1 MLTSVVMGYSRFLT
15 GHRGI
20 VSRYSL
26 NRGTTGLIGSLPIFK
41 RTPVFLPFSPS
52 EYTLTSIRF
61 HGQKRSEI
69 TMKQR
74 IPKSSVNTFSG
85 DSSDNRLNGFKGFEH
100 TKNTG
105 VVSQATHWISTHL
118 PLQNVD
124 LPTNIGAKKKMK
136 NQRII
141 PTYIPRGENQ
151 QKYVD
156 HLSNPYTS
164 IVFGIG
170 PAGCGK
176 TLFACCSAIQSFK
189 SGNITKIILTRP
201 VVSVEEDLGFLPGD
215 ILRKMDPWLQPLFDV
230 FLEHYTQSELD
241 TMIERGVI
249 EIAPLGYMRGR
260 TFKNV
265 FILADEMQNSSP
277 MQMKMLL
284 TRIGEGSKMVV
295 TGDLQQSD
303 WNVKN
308 SYKGYGKKTDDMNG
322 LADFM
327 GKFSCESDTDVCDI
341 GLVEMTA
348 NDVERSQVV
357 RRILKI
363 YDDVERLQKVNDIQ
377 ERSGRTLFGRIS
389 NNIPEN
395 DVGVCRNIE
404 SKKPIYGDAALIPL
418 HDITPLPI

>member
-1 MLTSVVMGYSRFLT
+1 MNIRFFLGMFVSMTMGLHRRGVGLY
-15 GHRGI
+15 RGI
-20 VSRYSL
+20 HMKTKSGSSL
-26 NRGTTGLIGSLPIFK
+26 NIFK
-41 RTPVFLPFSPS
+41 VELPDIGRTKK
-52 EYTLTSIRF
+52 TKI
-61 HGQKRSEI
+61 QK
-69 TMKQR
+69 
-74 IPKSSVNTFSG
+74 V
-85 DSSDNRLNGFKGFEH
+85 
-100 TKNTG
+100 
-105 VVSQATHWISTHL
+105 
-118 PLQNVD
+118 
-124 LPTNIGAKKKMK
+124 
-136 NQRII
+136 I
-141 PTYIPRGENQ
+141 PTYVPRGANQ

-156 HLSNPYTS
+156 YLTNPDTS

-189 SGNITKIILTRP
+189 TGNITKIILTRP
-201 VVSVEEDLGFLPGD
+201 AVSVEEDLGFLPGD

-284 TRIGEGSKMVV
+284 TRIGDGSKMVV
-295 TGDLQQSD
+295 TGDLNQSD

-308 SYKGYGKKTDDMNG
+308 SRGSYGQGAMLNG

-327 GKFSCESDTDVCDI
+327 GKFSRESDTDICDI

-357 RRILKI
+357 RRVLKI
-363 YDDVERLQKVNDIQ
+363 YDDNDVRPQKVK
-377 ERSGRTLFGRIS
+377 
-389 NNIPEN
+389 
-395 DVGVCRNIE
+395 DVEPSE
-404 SKKPIYGDAALIPL
+404 SKKSIYYERRNGSNSEASLSYSEKRHRGPSEYGDAALIPL
-418 HDITPLPI
+418 HDVIKLI

>member
-1 MLTSVVMGYSRFLT
+1 MYLILFLGMFVSMALPGRFL
-15 GHRGI
+15 
-20 VSRYSL
+20 
-26 NRGTTGLIGSLPIFK
+26 GLSKNMYMISK
-41 RTPVFLPFSPS
+41 SPS
-52 EYTLTSIRF
+52 AL
-61 HGQKRSEI
+61 
-69 TMKQR
+69 
-74 IPKSSVNTFSG
+74 NTFRG
-85 DSSDNRLNGFKGFEH
+85 VLPEFVH
-100 TKNTG
+100 TK
-105 VVSQATHWISTHL
+105 
-118 PLQNVD
+118 
-124 LPTNIGAKKKMK
+124 K
-136 NQRII
+136 NKIQKVI
-141 PTYIPRGENQ
+141 PTYLPRGENQ

-156 HLSNPYTS
+156 YLSNPDTS

-201 VVSVEEDLGFLPGD
+201 AVSVEEDLGFLPGD

-295 TGDLQQSD
+295 TGDLHQSD

-327 GKFSCESDTDVCDI
+327 GKFSRESDTDVCDI

-363 YDDVERLQKVNDIQ
+363 YDNNVDVVRPQEVNKVVA
-377 ERSGRTLFGRIS
+377 SKS
-389 NNIPEN
+389 
-395 DVGVCRNIE
+395 E
-404 SKKPIYGDAALIPL
+404 SKKSIYGDAALIPL
-418 HDITPLPI
+418 HDVIKLIQP

>member
-26 NRGTTGLIGSLPIFK
+26 NRGMTGLRGSLPIFN

-52 EYTLTSIRF
+52 EYALTSIRF
-61 HGQKRSEI
+61 HGQKRSEM

-105 VVSQATHWISTHL
+105 VVSQATQWISTHL

-124 LPTNIGAKKKMK
+124 LPTNVGAKKKMK

-141 PTYIPRGENQ
+141 PTYLPRGENQ

-156 HLSNPYTS
+156 YLTNPDTS
-164 IVFGIG
+164 IVFGI
-170 PAGCGK
+170 GCGK

-201 VVSVEEDLGFLPGD
+201 AVSVEEDLGFLPGD

-295 TGDLQQSD
+295 TGDLHQSD

-327 GKFSCESDTDVCDI
+327 GKFSRESDTDVCDI

-363 YDDVERLQKVNDIQ
+363 YDNNVDVVRPQEVNKVVA
-377 ERSGRTLFGRIS
+377 SKS
-389 NNIPEN
+389 
-395 DVGVCRNIE
+395 E
-404 SKKPIYGDAALIPL
+404 SKKSIYGDAALIPL
-418 HDITPLPI
+418 HDVIKLIQP

>member
-1 MLTSVVMGYSRFLT
+1 MNIRFCLGMFVSMSMGL
-15 GHRGI
+15 RGLHGLHGRSI
-20 VSRYSL
+20 IGNRVGLHMKTKSGSSL
-26 NRGTTGLIGSLPIFK
+26 NVEFTKKARI
-41 RTPVFLPFSPS
+41 
-52 EYTLTSIRF
+52 
-61 HGQKRSEI
+61 QK
-69 TMKQR
+69 
-74 IPKSSVNTFSG
+74 V
-85 DSSDNRLNGFKGFEH
+85 
-100 TKNTG
+100 
-105 VVSQATHWISTHL
+105 
-118 PLQNVD
+118 
-124 LPTNIGAKKKMK
+124 
-136 NQRII
+136 I
-141 PTYIPRGENQ
+141 PTYVPRGANQ

-156 HLSNPYTS
+156 YLTNPDTS

-189 SGNITKIILTRP
+189 NGNITKIILTRP
-201 VVSVEEDLGFLPGD
+201 AVSVEEDLGFLPGD

-241 TMIERGVI
+241 MMIERGVI

-295 TGDLQQSD
+295 TGDLHQSD

-308 SYKGYGKKTDDMNG
+308 SRKGSWSDQGGVLNG

-327 GKFSCESDTDVCDI
+327 GKFSRESDTDICDI

-363 YDDVERLQKVNDIQ
+363 YGDLTDTFP
-377 ERSGRTLFGRIS
+377 SS
-389 NNIPEN
+389 NTHIATKNVVPVSDN
-395 DVGVCRNIE
+395 
-404 SKKPIYGDAALIPL
+404 DAALIPL
-418 HDITPLPI
+418 YDIIRLKN

>member
-1 MLTSVVMGYSRFLT
+1 MNLRFFFGMFVSMAMGLGLRSCRVGKYIHIHMKSKSTSSSKPIGFQPSNM
-15 GHRGI
+15 
-20 VSRYSL
+20 VS
-26 NRGTTGLIGSLPIFK
+26 NIFNVELPDIRRSTK
-41 RTPVFLPFSPS
+41 KTKIQKILPA
-52 EYTLTSIRF
+52 YL
-61 HGQKRSEI
+61 
-69 TMKQR
+69 
-74 IPKSSVNTFSG
+74 
-85 DSSDNRLNGFKGFEH
+85 
-100 TKNTG
+100 
-105 VVSQATHWISTHL
+105 
-118 PLQNVD
+118 
-124 LPTNIGAKKKMK
+124 
-136 NQRII
+136 
-141 PTYIPRGENQ
+141 PRGENQ
-151 QKYVD
+151 QKYVN
-156 HLSNPYTS
+156 HLSNPNTS

-201 VVSVEEDLGFLPGD
+201 AVSVEEDLGFLPGD

-308 SYKGYGKKTDDMNG
+308 SRKGSWSDQGGVLNG

-327 GKFSCESDTDVCDI
+327 GKFSRESDTDVCDI

-357 RRILKI
+357 RRVLKI
-363 YDDVERLQKVNDIQ
+363 YECGSRSPEECDGSISTKKTCDVKDVIPV
-377 ERSGRTLFGRIS
+377 S
-389 NNIPEN
+389 N
-395 DVGVCRNIE
+395 
-404 SKKPIYGDAALIPL
+404 DAALIPL
-418 HDITPLPI
+418 CDIIRLKN

>member
-1 MLTSVVMGYSRFLT
+1 MNIRLFLGMFVSMAMGFGLRSC
-15 GHRGI
+15 RGVGLSKYI
-20 VSRYSL
+20 HMKSKSASL
-26 NRGTTGLIGSLPIFK
+26 NTFKVELPDIGQGTVSLQH
-41 RTPVFLPFSPS
+41 
-52 EYTLTSIRF
+52 LTTENA
-61 HGQKRSEI
+61 KRSREFG
-69 TMKQR
+69 R
-74 IPKSSVNTFSG
+74 
-85 DSSDNRLNGFKGFEH
+85 
-100 TKNTG
+100 TKKTKI
-105 VVSQATHWISTHL
+105 Q
-118 PLQNVD
+118 
-124 LPTNIGAKKKMK
+124 K
-136 NQRII
+136 II
-141 PTYIPRGENQ
+141 PTYVPRGANQ

-156 HLSNPYTS
+156 YLTNPDTS

-201 VVSVEEDLGFLPGD
+201 AVSVEEDLGFLPGD

-241 TMIERGVI
+241 MMIERGVI

-260 TFKNV
+260 TFHNV

-295 TGDLQQSD
+295 TGDLKQSD

-308 SYKGYGKKTDDMNG
+308 SRKGSWSDQGGVLNG

-327 GKFSCESDTDVCDI
+327 GKFSRESDTDICDI

-357 RRILKI
+357 RRVLKI
-363 YDDVERLQKVNDIQ
+363 YDDVRSTKVNEVESNKPMHEKRNVSPSD
-377 ERSGRTLFGRIS
+377 ELPCRS
-389 NNIPEN
+389 PE
-395 DVGVCRNIE
+395 
-404 SKKPIYGDAALIPL
+404 YGDAALIPL
-418 HDITPLPI
+418 HDIIKLL

>member
-1 MLTSVVMGYSRFLT
+1 MNLRFFLGMFVSMAMGIGLRSCRGVGVSKYIHMKSKSGSVSA
-15 GHRGI
+15 
-20 VSRYSL
+20 L
-26 NRGTTGLIGSLPIFK
+26 NSFNVELPDFR
-41 RTPVFLPFSPS
+41 RTKK
-52 EYTLTSIRF
+52 TKI
-61 HGQKRSEI
+61 QK
-69 TMKQR
+69 
-74 IPKSSVNTFSG
+74 V
-85 DSSDNRLNGFKGFEH
+85 
-100 TKNTG
+100 
-105 VVSQATHWISTHL
+105 
-118 PLQNVD
+118 
-124 LPTNIGAKKKMK
+124 
-136 NQRII
+136 I
-141 PTYIPRGENQ
+141 PTYVPRGANQ
-151 QKYVD
+151 QRYVD
-156 HLSNPYTS
+156 YLTNPDTS

-201 VVSVEEDLGFLPGD
+201 AVSVEEDLGFLPGD

-241 TMIERGVI
+241 MMIERGVI

-295 TGDLQQSD
+295 TGDLHQSD

-308 SYKGYGKKTDDMNG
+308 SRKGSWSDQGGVLNG

-327 GKFSCESDTDVCDI
+327 GKFSRESDTDVCDI

-363 YDDVERLQKVNDIQ
+363 YDDDVRSTKVN
-377 ERSGRTLFGRIS
+377 EVESNKPMHEKRIVS
-389 NNIPEN
+389 PSDELPE
-395 DVGVCRNIE
+395 
-404 SKKPIYGDAALIPL
+404 YGDAALIPL
-418 HDITPLPI
+418 HDIIKLL

>member
-1 MLTSVVMGYSRFLT
+1 MLM
-15 GHRGI
+15 
-20 VSRYSL
+20 
-26 NRGTTGLIGSLPIFK
+26 N
-41 RTPVFLPFSPS
+41 
-52 EYTLTSIRF
+52 IRF
-61 HGQKRSEI
+61 YLGMFVSMTLGFGLRGQGVGLSKYIHMKAKSGSALNVFKVELPVIGRS
-69 TMKQR
+69 K
-74 IPKSSVNTFSG
+74 K
-85 DSSDNRLNGFKGFEH
+85 
-100 TKNTG
+100 TKIQK
-105 VVSQATHWISTHL
+105 V
-118 PLQNVD
+118 
-124 LPTNIGAKKKMK
+124 
-136 NQRII
+136 I
-141 PTYIPRGENQ
+141 PTYVPRGANQ
-151 QKYVD
+151 QKYVNY
-156 HLSNPYTS
+156 LTNPDTS

-176 TLFACCSAIQSFK
+176 TLFACCSAIHSFK
-189 SGNITKIILTRP
+189 HGNITKIILTRP
-201 VVSVEEDLGFLPGD
+201 AVSVEEDLGFLPGD

-308 SYKGYGKKTDDMNG
+308 SRGSYSQRAMLNG

-327 GKFSCESDTDVCDI
+327 GKFLRETNTDICDI

-363 YDDVERLQKVNDIQ
+363 YDDDVVSPLGSSLN
-377 ERSGRTLFGRIS
+377 IS
-389 NNIPEN
+389 PVPS
-395 DVGVCRNIE
+395 DLA
-404 SKKPIYGDAALIPL
+404 SYGDAALIPL
-418 HDITPLPI
+418 YDQIKINKNL

>member
-1 MLTSVVMGYSRFLT
+1 M
-15 GHRGI
+15 
-20 VSRYSL
+20 
-26 NRGTTGLIGSLPIFK
+26 N
-41 RTPVFLPFSPS
+41 
-52 EYTLTSIRF
+52 IRF
-61 HGQKRSEI
+61 VIGIFVSM
-69 TMKQR
+69 TMGLRGRGFGLYKG
-74 IPKSSVNTFSG
+74 IHMKSKYVSTLEAYTSLVPTPASPPNPDGRRPVGFGSNTFKVELPEFV
-85 DSSDNRLNGFKGFEH
+85 RTKK
-100 TKNTG
+100 TKNQK
-105 VVSQATHWISTHL
+105 V
-118 PLQNVD
+118 
-124 LPTNIGAKKKMK
+124 
-136 NQRII
+136 I
-141 PTYIPRGENQ
+141 PTYVPRGANQ

-156 HLSNPYTS
+156 YLTNPDTS

-189 SGNITKIILTRP
+189 TGNITKIILTRP
-201 VVSVEEDLGFLPGD
+201 AVSVEEDLGFLPGD

-284 TRIGEGSKMVV
+284 TRIGDGSKMVV
-295 TGDLQQSD
+295 TGDLNQSD
-303 WNVKN
+303 WNFKN
-308 SYKGYGKKTDDMNG
+308 SRGSSGLKGVLNG

-327 GKFSCESDTDVCDI
+327 GKFSRDSDTDIDDI

-363 YDDVERLQKVNDIQ
+363 YEGPVDPKQSSQGL
-377 ERSGRTLFGRIS
+377 
-389 NNIPEN
+389 
-395 DVGVCRNIE
+395 
-404 SKKPIYGDAALIPL
+404 YGDAALIPL
-418 HDITPLPI
+418 YDQIKINKDL